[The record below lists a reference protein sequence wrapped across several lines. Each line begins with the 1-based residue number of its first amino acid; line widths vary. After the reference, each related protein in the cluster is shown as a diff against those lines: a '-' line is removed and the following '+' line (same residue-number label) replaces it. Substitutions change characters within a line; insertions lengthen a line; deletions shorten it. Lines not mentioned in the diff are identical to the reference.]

1 MSGQDDFPDDD
12 FYDGDEEPGVSRKKW
27 IGAILAV
34 MIVGGFGIGI
44 WYAYDQ
50 GVKKGVQLAPPII
63 SADTTPVK
71 KKPEDPGGM
80 DIPNQDK
87 QVFSVLQSGDAP
99 EKVEKLMPPPEDA
112 TPEERTDMAVTD
124 AEKAADEDKLDTL
137 VDKVTKETAEAGL
150 KIEDAGEEKVAKVEE
165 KVVTA
170 TTHEA
175 PAAETPAAEPKVEEK
190 KVEVAAAPPP
200 AKIEEPK
207 TDGPLYRVQVGSFRS
222 PDAAEKQWQTLNAKF
237 KSMLSD
243 VSHRVQDVEVK
254 DKGTYFR
261 LQVGAFSS
269 RDSAN
274 RLCNDLKAQKQD
286 CLVVSG

>member
-1 MSGQDDFPDDD
+1 MVGEDDYPDDD
-12 FYDGDEEPGVSRKKW
+12 FYDGDEEPGINRKKW
-27 IGAILAV
+27 IGAALAV
-34 MIVGGFGIGI
+34 VIVGGFGIGI

-71 KKPEDPGGM
+71 EKPEDPGGM

-87 QVFSVLQSGDAP
+87 QVFGVLQSGDAP

-112 TPEERTDMAVTD
+112 MPEEKTEMTATD
-124 AEKAADEDKLDTL
+124 AEKAADENKLDNL
-137 VDKVTKETAEAGL
+137 VEEVTKDAAEAGE
-150 KIEDAGEEKVAKVEE
+150 KAQEVVESTAEKVEETVSAATTTEEPATEEKVEE
-165 KVVTA
+165 KT
-170 TTHEA
+170 
-175 PAAETPAAEPKVEEK
+175 
-190 KVEVAAAPPP
+190 VEVAAAPVPK
-200 AKIEEPK
+200 KIEEPQ
-207 TDGPLYRVQVGSFRS
+207 TGGPMYRVQVGSFRS
-222 PDAAEKQWQTLNAKF
+222 QDAAEKQWTMLNSKF

-243 VSHRVQDVEVK
+243 VSHRVQDVKVE

-261 LQVGAFSS
+261 LQLGAFSS
-269 RDSAN
+269 RDGAN